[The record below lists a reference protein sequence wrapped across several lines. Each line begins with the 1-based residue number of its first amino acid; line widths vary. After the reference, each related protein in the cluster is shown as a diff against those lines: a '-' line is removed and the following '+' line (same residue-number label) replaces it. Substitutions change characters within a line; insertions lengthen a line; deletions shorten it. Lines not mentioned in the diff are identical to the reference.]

1 MKSRMKR
8 RIVLAVV
15 LVMLAST
22 LAGCGGMKPDEAKA
36 YVQAVL
42 DAGYKGEVEEYV
54 KITDSSKEDAEKLS
68 SDSIDTALSLSGIE
82 QAGIT
87 DELLEKYRELFKSI
101 LAKVH
106 YEVGEAKETEEGF
119 EVTVSAEPMQLYD
132 GIEDAL
138 IEELTKRVKD
148 SEEQL
153 SEDDIQK
160 LGFEVMYDMLAEKMS
175 EPTYGEA
182 KEVIVHITKSS
193 DNVWSVSEA
202 DLKTL
207 DEALYDVAG

>member
-1 MKSRMKR
+1 
-8 RIVLAVV
+8 
-15 LVMLAST
+15 MLSDFWVF
-22 LAGCGGMKPDEAKA
+22 LWH
-36 YVQAVL
+36 L
-42 DAGYKGEVEEYV
+42 KGQSITIMG
-54 KITDSSKEDAEKLS
+54 KIGRTVRAE
-68 SDSIDTALSLSGIE
+68 GV
-82 QAGIT
+82 
-87 DELLEKYRELFKSI
+87 EKYRELFKSI

-138 IEELTKRVKD
+138 VKELTKRVKD